1 MDENNNNQ
9 NKNEKK
15 PDEFLAKAGKFIIG
29 KGFYIVLFL
38 CIAAIGISGYVIFY
52 TGKSNLNPDF
62 TDITDI
68 GLSTTVPYS
77 DIGLSTT
84 ETEPEEVVGT
94 TLIPDGTKPST
105 TAPDEESGNVK
116 LFYVRPVSGKVLRE
130 YSGDVPVYN
139 PTMDDWRVHTG
150 LDIKA
155 SVGDKV
161 KAVAAGKVSAVYK
174 DDFKGTVVEIKH
186 SDGKTSIYCGLM
198 ATPVVKVGDSVT
210 AGSVIGSVGDTAIFE
225 SADEAHLHFE
235 MKENG
240 AYINPSDIL
249 PASAN

>member
-1 MDENNNNQ
+1 MDENNNQ
-9 NKNEKK
+9 NKNERQ
-15 PDEFLAKAGKFIIG
+15 PDEFFAKAGKFIIG

-52 TGKSNLNPDF
+52 TGKSDLNPDF

-68 GLSTTVPYS
+68 GLSTTVPFS

-84 ETEPEEVVGT
+84 VPEPEEVGGT
-94 TLIPDGTKPST
+94 TVIPDGTKPST
-105 TAPDEESGNVK
+105 TAPEDEPGNVK
-116 LFYVRPVSGKVLRE
+116 LFYVRPVSGAVLRE

-150 LDIKA
+150 IDIKA
-155 SVGDKV
+155 AVGDQV
-161 KAVAAGKVSAVYK
+161 KAVAAGKVSALYR

-198 ATPVVKVGDSVT
+198 ATPVVKAGDSVT
-210 AGSVIGSVGDTAIFE
+210 AGEVIGSVGDTAIFE
-225 SADEAHLHFE
+225 SVDESHLHFE

-240 AYINPSDIL
+240 AFINPLDVL
-249 PASAN
+249 PTAAN